1 MFGSCTSTD
10 LWRVRPGVRGNQI
23 GRRRSQE
30 SLDFTRKVIENH
42 WELANQVGIAVWKA
56 HFGSTVDD
64 VSCGCRS
71 KDGETRKLPCD
82 PGGQR

>member
-10 LWRVRPGVRGNQI
+10 LWRVRPGGRGNQT
-23 GRRRSQE
+23 GRRRSQGC
-30 SLDFTRKVIENH
+30 SDFTRQVIENH
-42 WELANQVGIAVWKA
+42 WELAKQVDVAVWKA

-71 KDGETRKLPCD
+71 KDRETS
-82 PGGQR
+82 